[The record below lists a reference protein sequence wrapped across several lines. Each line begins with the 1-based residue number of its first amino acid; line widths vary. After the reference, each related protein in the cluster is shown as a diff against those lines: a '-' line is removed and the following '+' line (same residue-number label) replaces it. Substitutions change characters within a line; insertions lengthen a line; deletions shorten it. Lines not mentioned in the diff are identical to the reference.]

1 MMMKM
6 MIRMDD
12 FFSKWDFTPNPKT
25 KNHIDDDD
33 EDDERKWMIFF
44 QMGFHTKSKNK
55 KPYR

>member
-1 MMMKM
+1 
-6 MIRMDD
+6 MDD